1 MSQMCYVL
9 AAITAYIY
17 QTKRDIVLKL
27 WGCVDLR
34 SGRVIGYI
42 KNYVTIACGGKK
54 ARPGACD
61 YPGRGSALQPLRF
74 CS

>member
-1 MSQMCYVL
+1 M
-9 AAITAYIY
+9 AIY

-42 KNYVTIACGGKK
+42 KKNDVTIACGGRGRYPVTIQEGGQTYNPCGFV
-54 ARPGACD
+54 AD
-61 YPGRGSALQPLRF
+61 YIDV
-74 CS
+74 